1 MLQENFIRYIE
12 ESIRKNW
19 NSVALSDYK
28 GESFTYAEVGSEIS
42 RLHLFFKEA
51 GIQQQDKIALIGK
64 NSAKW
69 ATIYLAI
76 VSYGAIVVPVLPD
89 FKPDDLHQIV
99 NHSDAVLMFTDD
111 AVFQKLDPLQMHNL
125 KGILSISDFQ
135 LLKIYEEKL
144 ELAKGNSQ
152 LASSTHFVDNE
163 ASKFILPKIA
173 NDQLAVISYTSG
185 TSGFIKGVML
195 EHNSLAA
202 NIRYAQQNMP
212 LNAGDKIVSF
222 LPLAHAF
229 GGAFEFLFPFSLG
242 CSITIL
248 TKTPTPQIII
258 AAFQEIKPALI
269 LSVPLVIEKIF
280 KKQLLP
286 VIGKFHMR
294 LLLHVPVINQVILKK
309 IREKLVGVFGGNFK
323 EIVIGGAPFNLEA
336 EMFFRKMKFPFTV
349 GYGMTECGPLISYV
363 SWDKLKIGSSGIS
376 VDTLEMKIN
385 STKPVSIPGEILVRG
400 ENVMRGYYKNEELT
414 QEMIDEEGWLHT
426 GDLGTIDKQGNLFI
440 KGRSK
445 SMILGA
451 NGKNIYPDEIE
462 SLLNNQFAVS
472 ESLVVQRNGKLIAL
486 IYADPEVVE
495 KHSITPEML
504 TKLFERHIK
513 IVNRKFPKYM
523 SISGIDIQSAE
534 FTKTPKRSIKR
545 YLYH

>member
-1 MLQENFIRYIE
+1 MLQENFIKYIE

-19 NSVALSDYK
+19 ESDSLSDYK
-28 GESFTYAEVGSEIS
+28 GESFTYKDVGIYIS
-42 RLHLFFKEA
+42 RLHAFYREA
-51 GIQQQDKIALIGK
+51 GILQQDKIAIVGK

-69 ATIYLAI
+69 AILYLS
-76 VSYGAIVVPVLPD
+76 VCSYGAVVVPVLPD
-89 FKPDDLHQIV
+89 FKPADLHQII
-99 NHSDAVLMFTDD
+99 NHSDAVLLFADD
-111 AVFQKLDPLQMHNL
+111 AVFQKLDASLMHNL
-125 KGILSISDFQ
+125 KGIVSIADFH
-135 LLKIYEEKL
+135 LLKTNSEVLGIAAQKTVL
-144 ELAKGNSQ
+144 DPLNSKIELKPEN
-152 LASSTHFVDNE
+152 
-163 ASKFILPKIA
+163 FILPEIS
-173 NDQLAVISYTSG
+173 NEQLAVISYTSG

-202 NIRYAQQNMP
+202 NIRYAQRNMP
-212 LNAGDKIVSF
+212 LNPGDKIVSF

-229 GGAFEFLFPFSLG
+229 GCAFEFLFPFSLG

-248 TKTPTPQIII
+248 TKTPTPQIIM
-258 AAFQEIKPALI
+258 AAFQEIRPALI

-280 KKQLLP
+280 KKQLIP
-286 VIGKFHMR
+286 VIGKFYMKF
-294 LLLHVPVINQVILKK
+294 LLHVPIINQVLLKK

-323 EIVIGGAPFNLEA
+323 EIVVGGAPFNLEA

-363 SWDKLKIGSSGIS
+363 GWDKLKVGSSGIV

-385 STKPVSIPGEILVRG
+385 SSKPAVIAGEILVKG

-414 QEMIDEEGWLHT
+414 QEMIDEDGWLHT
-426 GDLGTIDKQGNLFI
+426 GDLGLMDKQGNLFI

-472 ESLVVQRNGKLIAL
+472 ESLIVQRNGKLVAL
-486 IYADPEVVE
+486 IYADPETIE

-504 TKLFERHIK
+504 QKLFERHIK

-523 SISGIDIQSAE
+523 SISGIDIQQSE
-534 FTKTPKRSIKR
+534 FIKTPKRSIKR

>member
-1 MLQENFIRYIE
+1 MLQENFTRYIE
-12 ESIRKNW
+12 DSIRKNW
-19 NSVALSDYK
+19 NSSSLSDYK
-28 GESFTYAEVGSEIS
+28 GESYSFAEVAANIS
-42 RLHLFFKEA
+42 RLHSFFGKA
-51 GIQQQDKIALIGK
+51 GIQPQDKIALIGK

-69 ATIYLAI
+69 AVLYLA
-76 VSYGAIVVPVLPD
+76 VTTFGAVVVPVLPD
-89 FKPDDLHQIV
+89 FKPTDLHQIV
-99 NHSDAVLMFTDD
+99 NHSDAIMLFVDD
-111 AVFQKLDPLQMHNL
+111 AVFQKLDPQQMHNL
-125 KGILSISDFQ
+125 KAILSIADFQ
-135 LLKIYEEKL
+135 LLKVFDEFSELSSQQAFLSSAIVINDEDKEKF
-144 ELAKGNSQ
+144 K
-152 LASSTHFVDNE
+152 
-163 ASKFILPKIA
+163 LPEIP

-202 NIRYAQQNMP
+202 NIRFAHRNMP
-212 LNAGDKIVSF
+212 LNPGDRIVSF

-229 GGAFEFLFPFSLG
+229 GGAFEFLFPFTLG

-280 KKQLLP
+280 KKQLMP

-294 LLLHVPVINQVILKK
+294 LLLHIPGINQVILKK
-309 IREKLVGVFGGNFK
+309 IREKLVTVFGGNFR

-363 SWDKLKIGSSGIS
+363 SWDKLKVGSSGIS

-385 STKPVSIPGEILVRG
+385 STKPASIAGEILVRG

-426 GDLGTIDKQGNLFI
+426 GDLGLMDKQGNLFI

-472 ESLVVQRNGKLIAL
+472 ESLIVQRNGKLIAL

-495 KHSITPEML
+495 KHSITPAML
-504 TKLFERHIK
+504 IKLFERHIK

-523 SISGIDIQSAE
+523 SISDIDIQPAE
-534 FTKTPKRSIKR
+534 FIKTPKRSIKR